1 MVGYRVRTNCV
12 NINLTISSSLET
24 LTEPVKRDIIIFKG
38 IFFILF
44 IYFGLD
50 IKMDRIMKK
59 NRYSADFCV
68 ALVL

>member
-1 MVGYRVRTNCV
+1 MNCV

-24 LTEPVKRDIIIFKG
+24 LTETVKRDIIIFKG

-44 IYFGLD
+44 VYFGLD
-50 IKMDRIMKK
+50 IKMDTILKK

-68 ALVL
+68 TLVL